1 LKTDSTFQKNQP
13 HILNAWASYDW
24 ANSVYNL
31 TITAA
36 IFPIYYAASTEAAFG
51 GDKVIFFGMEITSTV
66 LYAYAIAMSFLLAA
80 ILSPLL
86 SGVADYGGKKKT
98 LMKFFT
104 YTGSAACFTLFFFD
118 GSNVEL
124 GIIAAVIASMGYSGA
139 VVFYISFLPEI
150 ATDDRLD
157 DVSARGFSMG
167 FLGSVIQLLISL
179 IIVFNHGALGISE
192 GFATRLSFLF
202 VAVWWV
208 GFAQIAFYY
217 LPNPSTERPKG
228 VNLFKKGFEELLKV
242 WQNLKT
248 MPNTLRFLA
257 AFFFYSMGAQ
267 SIMLLATIFGSK
279 ELQLET
285 SKLVGTIFILQLV
298 GIAGAYLFA
307 FISKKKG
314 NKFSILTMLVIWII
328 TCIYGFFLQS
338 EMEFYIMA
346 AAVGLV
352 MGGFHLSRST
362 YAKLIPANT
371 PDTTSYFS
379 FYDVMEKL
387 ATAFGPFSY
396 GLIEAIT
403 GSMRISLIALAV
415 YFVVGI
421 ILLSTVK
428 IPRGEV
434 SVG

>member
-1 LKTDSTFQKNQP
+1 MRESNNYPKNDP
-13 HILNAWASYDW
+13 RILNAWASYDW

-36 IFPIYYAASTEAAFG
+36 IFPIYYEASTKAAFG
-51 GDKVIFFGMEITSTV
+51 GDMVVFFGMKITASV
-66 LYAYAIAMSFLLAA
+66 LYAYAIALSFFLAA

-124 GIIAAVIASMGYSGA
+124 GVIAAVIASMGYSGA

-157 DVSARGFSMG
+157 DVSAKGFSLG
-167 FLGSVIQLLISL
+167 FLGSVIQLLVSL
-179 IIVFNHGALGISE
+179 IIIFNHGALGLTE

-217 LPNPSTERPKG
+217 LPNPKNTPPEQ

-242 WQNLKT
+242 WKNLKT
-248 MPNTLRFLA
+248 MPNTLRFLV

-279 ELQLET
+279 ELHLET

-298 GIAGAYLFA
+298 GIAGAYLFSY
-307 FISKKKG
+307 ISKKKG
-314 NKFSILTMLVIWII
+314 NKFSILVMLVIWII
-328 TCIYGFFLQS
+328 TCMYGFFLKS
-338 EMEFYIMA
+338 ETEFYIMA
-346 AAVGLV
+346 VAVGTV

-362 YAKLIPANT
+362 YAKLIPADT

-379 FYDVMEKL
+379 FYDVMEKM
-387 ATAFGPFSY
+387 ATALGPFSY

-403 GSMRISLIALAV
+403 GNMRNSLLALAA
-415 YFVVGI
+415 YFVIGI
-421 ILLSTVK
+421 VLLSTVRIK
-428 IPRGEV
+428 RGEIKT
-434 SVG
+434 